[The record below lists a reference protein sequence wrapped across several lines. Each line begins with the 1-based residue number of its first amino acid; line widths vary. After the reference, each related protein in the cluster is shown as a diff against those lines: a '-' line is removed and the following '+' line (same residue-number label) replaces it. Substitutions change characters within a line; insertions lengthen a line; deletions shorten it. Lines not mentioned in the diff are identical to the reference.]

1 MKRLALMTLVV
12 FALASPVSAQSPE
25 DLANDISQKVMS
37 PFCPGVTLHDC
48 PSQSALDMRDR
59 IEGYA
64 RSGMSEAAIMDRLET
79 EYGTAIR
86 AEPSSEGAG
95 LVAWILPG
103 LAALAGGALAIMVV
117 RRWTARGPRPL
128 ADGTDDPRPVES
140 SSTERQRLDAEL
152 GQLRGES

>member
-12 FALASPVSAQSPE
+12 LALASPVSAQSPE

-64 RSGMSEAAIMDRLET
+64 RSGMSEAAIMDRLEA
-79 EYGTAIR
+79 EYGDGDPGGTLVRGGRTGRLDPA
-86 AEPSSEGAG
+86 GAG
-95 LVAWILPG
+95 GTGGRSARHHGRSPLDGPWS
-103 LAALAGGALAIMVV
+103 AAARRGHGRTQAG
-117 RRWTARGPRPL
+117 
-128 ADGTDDPRPVES
+128 
-140 SSTERQRLDAEL
+140 
-152 GQLRGES
+152 